1 MMMCFN
7 ALFKAL
13 FWGTEGGFAFR
24 APKILQSH
32 EKHKYGQIWGLLHLL
47 RGSWITPA
55 DYTN

>member
-24 APKILQSH
+24 APNYYNRFRRKPTVLTV
-32 EKHKYGQIWGLLHLL
+32 G
-47 RGSWITPA
+47 
-55 DYTN
+55 

>member
-24 APKILQSH
+24 APKYTTITR
-32 EKHKYGQIWGLLHLL
+32 KAQIRANMGL
-47 RGSWITPA
+47 TPLTEGELDHA
-55 DYTN
+55 R

>member
-24 APKILQSH
+24 APNITITRKA
-32 EKHKYGQIWGLLHLL
+32 QIRANMGL
-47 RGSWITPA
+47 TPLTEGELDHA
-55 DYTN
+55 R